1 MTIVT
6 NGNYAKSYANH
17 QLWRLHVTNNE
28 QIAKILAFSRI
39 AHLHD
44 INFWSKHFR
53 IHEPID
59 IRVPPQAI
67 DDFADFL
74 TSDGVKIEYVVHMN
88 DIGAIIERQRILQ
101 NLTQSSSNTNDF
113 AYDKYHT
120 IEDIHA
126 WVDQMVATYPEM
138 ATPFTVGKSY
148 ENRDMKGFKISSKKM
163 ATKRDGTKV
172 TAKKAVWWDGGIH
185 AREWIS
191 PATVIYI
198 AYTLLSKY
206 GQDPT
211 ITHLVDQFDYYILP
225 VFNVDGY
232 AYTWSKDR
240 LWRKTRS
247 KTSVANCYGADPNR
261 NWDYDWCKSGSS
273 HDPCDDTFCGEKA
286 FSEIETAQVAKFIA
300 DQRGTIVNYINFH
313 SYSQLWMSPWSYTT
327 TSPAQFKLQDDG
339 SIQAINALTAVHGTQ
354 YQHGS
359 VAQIISPT
367 SGSTIDWTYGIA
379 NVTFSYGVEL
389 RDTGEYG
396 FLLPENQIIPSGE
409 ETMAGLEALL
419 MYIDK
424 HVYA

>member
-1 MTIVT
+1 MT
-6 NGNYAKSYANH
+6 
-17 QLWRLHVTNNE
+17 
-28 QIAKILAFSRI
+28 
-39 AHLHD
+39 
-44 INFWSKHFR
+44 
-53 IHEPID
+53 
-59 IRVPPQAI
+59 
-67 DDFADFL
+67 
-74 TSDGVKIEYVVHMN
+74 

-101 NLTQSSSNTNDF
+101 NLPRSSSNANDF

-120 IEDIHA
+120 IEEIHA

-138 ATPFTVGKSY
+138 VTPFTVGKSY
-148 ENRDMKGFKISSKKM
+148 ENRDMKGFQISSKKM

-172 TAKKAVWWDGGIH
+172 TSKRAVWWDGGIH
-185 AREWIS
+185 SREWIS

-198 AYTLLSKY
+198 AYSLLSKY
-206 GQDPT
+206 GQDST

-232 AYTWSKDR
+232 AYTWTKDR

-247 KTSVANCYGADPNR
+247 KTTVANCSGADPNR
-261 NWDYDWCKSGSS
+261 NWDYDFCKNGSS

-286 FSEIETAQVAKFIA
+286 FSEIETAQIAKFITG
-300 DQRGTIVNYINFH
+300 QRGAIVNYINFH
-313 SYSQLWMSPWSYTT
+313 SYSQLWMSPWSYSTT
-327 TSPAQFKLQDDG
+327 RPPQFELQDDG
-339 SIQAINALTAVHGTQ
+339 SIQAVDALTSVHGTK

-359 VAQIISPT
+359 VAQLISPT

-409 ETMAGLEALL
+409 ETLAGLKALL
-419 MYIDK
+419 QYIEN
-424 HVYA
+424 HVYTSHAVKNFRMSKIEHFNGRHFLTL